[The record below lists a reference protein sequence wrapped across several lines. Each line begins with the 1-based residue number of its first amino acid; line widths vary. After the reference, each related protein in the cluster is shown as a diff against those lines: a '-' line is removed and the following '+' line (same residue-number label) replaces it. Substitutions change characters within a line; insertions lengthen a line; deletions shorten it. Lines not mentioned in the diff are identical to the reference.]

1 MLNRRHIRLKIMQY
15 LYASEISDFEDTKQ
29 HYKNLSNSI
38 HSIHDLY
45 LLYISLLIEIFKKA
59 VNKYK
64 ISHESVSGNISDI
77 YSNEKF
83 SKNQFLKQ
91 IFSNSRILEL
101 ISSKGF
107 INWDIDYKF
116 VNLIY
121 DNIIQSDIYS
131 TYLGYEKKSYKI
143 DLKFVQD
150 IFKEIIVTDEKFQS
164 FVEEKN
170 IYWMDDYPLVNT
182 LLLKLFK
189 NSTANSLEKL
199 FYFKLFSNIS
209 DKKYFDELAN
219 LSLKNFESNNQL
231 INKYI
236 TNWDLDRL
244 AKIDLV
250 IINLAITELV
260 NFKEIPIKV
269 SLNEYIEISKDYSTE
284 KSSLFINGILDKI
297 VKDLVNNN
305 SLIKEGRGLR
315 E

>member
-45 LLYISLLIEIFKKA
+45 LLNISLLIEIFKKA

-64 ISHESVSGNISDI
+64 ISNESISGNISNI

-91 IFSNSRILEL
+91 IFSNSKILEL
-101 ISSKGF
+101 ISSKDF

-121 DNIIQSDIYS
+121 DKIIHSDIYS
-131 TYLGYEKKSYKI
+131 TYLGCEIKSYKI

-150 IFKEIIVTDEKFQS
+150 IFKEIIVADEKFQS
-164 FVEEKN
+164 FLEEKN

-189 NSTANSLEKL
+189 SSTANSLEKL

-250 IINLAITELV
+250 IINLAITELI

>member
-1 MLNRRHIRLKIMQY
+1 MQY
-15 LYASEISDFEDTKQ
+15 LYAAEISDFEDTKQ

-45 LLYISLLIEIFKKA
+45 LLNISLLIEIFKKA

-64 ISHESVSGNISDI
+64 ISNESISGNISDI

-83 SKNQFLKQ
+83 SRNQFLKQ
-91 IFSNSRILEL
+91 IFSNSKILEL
-101 ISSKGF
+101 ISSKDF

-121 DNIIQSDIYS
+121 DKIIHSDIYS
-131 TYLGYEKKSYKI
+131 TYLSYEKKSYKI
-143 DLKFVQD
+143 DLKFIQD

-164 FVEEKN
+164 FLEEKN

-189 NSTANSLEKL
+189 SSTLNSFEKL
-199 FYFKLFSNIS
+199 FYFKLFSNNP

>member
-1 MLNRRHIRLKIMQY
+1 MQY
-15 LYASEISDFEDTKQ
+15 LYAAEISDFEDTKQ

-45 LLYISLLIEIFKKA
+45 LLEISLLIEIFKKA
-59 VNKYK
+59 VNKYN
-64 ISHESVSGNISDI
+64 ISHDSMSGNTIEI

-83 SKNQFLKQ
+83 SKNQFLHQ
-91 IFSNSRILEL
+91 IFSNSKITTL
-101 ISSKGF
+101 ISSKDF
-107 INWDIDYKF
+107 ISWDIDYKF

-121 DNIIQSDIYS
+121 DKIIHSDLYFS
-131 TYLGYEKKSYKI
+131 YLGCEKTSYEV
-143 DLKFVQD
+143 DLKFVHD
-150 IFKEIIVTDEKFQS
+150 TFKEIIVINEKFQS
-164 FVEEKN
+164 FIEEKN

-182 LLLKLFK
+182 LILKLIK
-189 NSTANSLEKL
+189 NSTENNLEKL
-199 FYFKLFSNIS
+199 FYFKLFSNNK
-209 DKKYFDELAN
+209 DKKYYEDLASI
-219 LSLKNFESNNQL
+219 SLKNFESNNLL
-231 INKYI
+231 INKYV

-250 IINLAITELV
+250 IINLAVSELI

-269 SLNEYIEISKDYSTE
+269 SLNEYIEISKYYSTE
-284 KSSLFINGILDKI
+284 KSSMFINGILDKI

>member
-15 LYASEISDFEDTKQ
+15 LYAAEISDFEDTKQ

-45 LLYISLLIEIFKKA
+45 LLNISLLIEIFKKA

-64 ISHESVSGNISDI
+64 ISNESISGNISDI

-91 IFSNSRILEL
+91 IFSNSKILEL
-101 ISSKGF
+101 ISSKDF

-121 DNIIQSDIYS
+121 DKIIHSDIYS
-131 TYLGYEKKSYKI
+131 IYLGCEIKSYKI

-150 IFKEIIVTDEKFQS
+150 IFKEIIVADEKFQS

-189 NSTANSLEKL
+189 SSTANSLEKL

-297 VKDLVNNN
+297 VKDLVKNN

>member
-1 MLNRRHIRLKIMQY
+1 MQY
-15 LYASEISDFEDTKQ
+15 LYAAEISDFEDTKQ

-45 LLYISLLIEIFKKA
+45 LLNISLLIEIFKKA

-64 ISHESVSGNISDI
+64 ISNESISGNISDI

-91 IFSNSRILEL
+91 IFSNSKILEL
-101 ISSKGF
+101 ISSKDF

-121 DNIIQSDIYS
+121 DKIIHSDIYS
-131 TYLGYEKKSYKI
+131 TYLGCEKKSYKI

-150 IFKEIIVTDEKFQS
+150 FFKEIIVADEKFQS
-164 FVEEKN
+164 FIEEKN

-189 NSTANSLEKL
+189 SSTANSLEKL

-297 VKDLVNNN
+297 VKDLVKNN

>member
-101 ISSKGF
+101 ISSKDF

-116 VNLIY
+116 ANLIY
-121 DNIIQSDIYS
+121 DNIIHSDIYS

-189 NSTANSLEKL
+189 NVTENSLGEL
-199 FYFKLFSNIS
+199 FYFKLFSNIP
-209 DKKYFDELAN
+209 DKKYFDDLAN

-284 KSSLFINGILDKI
+284 KSSSFINGILDKI

>member
-1 MLNRRHIRLKIMQY
+1 MQY
-15 LYASEISDFEDTKQ
+15 LYAAEISDFEDTKQ

-45 LLYISLLIEIFKKA
+45 LLNISLLIEIFKKA

-64 ISHESVSGNISDI
+64 ISNESISGNISNI

-91 IFSNSRILEL
+91 IFSNSKILEL
-101 ISSKGF
+101 ISSKDF

-121 DNIIQSDIYS
+121 DKIIHSDIYS
-131 TYLGYEKKSYKI
+131 TYLGCEKKSYKI

-150 IFKEIIVTDEKFQS
+150 IFKEIIVADEKFQS

-189 NSTANSLEKL
+189 SSTANSLEKL

-297 VKDLVNNN
+297 VKDLVKNN

>member
-1 MLNRRHIRLKIMQY
+1 MQY
-15 LYASEISDFEDTKQ
+15 LYAAEISDFEDTKQ

-45 LLYISLLIEIFKKA
+45 LLNISLLIEIFKKA

-64 ISHESVSGNISDI
+64 ISNESISGNISNI

-91 IFSNSRILEL
+91 IFSNSKILEL
-101 ISSKGF
+101 ISSKDF

-121 DNIIQSDIYS
+121 DKIIHSDIYS
-131 TYLGYEKKSYKI
+131 TYLGCEKKSFKI

-150 IFKEIIVTDEKFQS
+150 IFKEIIVADEKFQS

-189 NSTANSLEKL
+189 SSTANSLEKL

-297 VKDLVNNN
+297 VKDLVKNN

>member
-1 MLNRRHIRLKIMQY
+1 MLNRRHIRLKTMQY
-15 LYASEISDFEDTKQ
+15 LYAAEISDFEDTKQ

-45 LLYISLLIEIFKKA
+45 LLNISLLIEIFKKA

-64 ISHESVSGNISDI
+64 ISNESISGNISDI

-91 IFSNSRILEL
+91 IFSNSKILEL
-101 ISSKGF
+101 ISSKDF

-121 DNIIQSDIYS
+121 DKIIHSDIYS
-131 TYLGYEKKSYKI
+131 TYLGCEKKSYKI

-150 IFKEIIVTDEKFQS
+150 IFKEIIVADEKFQS

-189 NSTANSLEKL
+189 SSTANSLEKL

-297 VKDLVNNN
+297 VKDLVKNN

>member
-1 MLNRRHIRLKIMQY
+1 MQY
-15 LYASEISDFEDTKQ
+15 LYAAEISDFEDTKQ

-45 LLYISLLIEIFKKA
+45 LLNISLLIEIFKKA

-64 ISHESVSGNISDI
+64 ISNESISGNISDI

-91 IFSNSRILEL
+91 IFSNSKILEL
-101 ISSKGF
+101 ISSKDF

-121 DNIIQSDIYS
+121 DKIIHSDIYS
-131 TYLGYEKKSYKI
+131 TYLGCEIKSYKI

-150 IFKEIIVTDEKFQS
+150 IFKEIIVADEKFQS

-189 NSTANSLEKL
+189 SSTANSLEKL

>member
-1 MLNRRHIRLKIMQY
+1 MLNRRHIRLKTMQY
-15 LYASEISDFEDTKQ
+15 LYAAEISDFEDTKQ

-45 LLYISLLIEIFKKA
+45 LLNISLLIEIFKKA

-64 ISHESVSGNISDI
+64 ISNESISGNISNI

-91 IFSNSRILEL
+91 IFSNSKILEL
-101 ISSKGF
+101 ISSKDF

-121 DNIIQSDIYS
+121 DKIIHSDIYS
-131 TYLGYEKKSYKI
+131 TYLGCEINSYKI

-150 IFKEIIVTDEKFQS
+150 IFKEIIVADEKFQS

-189 NSTANSLEKL
+189 SSTANSLEKL

-297 VKDLVNNN
+297 VKDLVKNN

>member
-1 MLNRRHIRLKIMQY
+1 MLNRRHIRLKTMQY
-15 LYASEISDFEDTKQ
+15 LYAAEISDFEDTKQ

-45 LLYISLLIEIFKKA
+45 LLNISLLIEIFKKA

-64 ISHESVSGNISDI
+64 ISNESISGNISNI

-91 IFSNSRILEL
+91 IFSNSKILEL
-101 ISSKGF
+101 ISSKDF

-121 DNIIQSDIYS
+121 DKIIHSDLYS
-131 TYLGYEKKSYKI
+131 TYLGCEIKSYKI

-150 IFKEIIVTDEKFQS
+150 IFKEIIVADEKFQS

-189 NSTANSLEKL
+189 SLTANNLEKL

-209 DKKYFDELAN
+209 DKKYFNELAN

-297 VKDLVNNN
+297 VKDLVKNN

>member
-1 MLNRRHIRLKIMQY
+1 MLNRRHIRLKTMQY
-15 LYASEISDFEDTKQ
+15 LYAAEISDFEDTKQ

-45 LLYISLLIEIFKKA
+45 LLNISLLIEIFKKA

-64 ISHESVSGNISDI
+64 ISNESISGNISDI
-77 YSNEKF
+77 YTNKKF

-91 IFSNSRILEL
+91 IFSNSKILEL
-101 ISSKGF
+101 ISSKDF

-121 DNIIQSDIYS
+121 DKIIHSDIYS
-131 TYLGYEKKSYKI
+131 TYLGCEKKSFKI

-150 IFKEIIVTDEKFQS
+150 IFKEIIVADEKFQS

-189 NSTANSLEKL
+189 SSTANSLEKL

>member
-1 MLNRRHIRLKIMQY
+1 MLNRRHIRLKTMQY
-15 LYASEISDFEDTKQ
+15 LYAAEISDFEDTKQ

-45 LLYISLLIEIFKKA
+45 LLNISLLIEIFKKA

-64 ISHESVSGNISDI
+64 ISNESISGNISDI

-91 IFSNSRILEL
+91 IFSNSKILEL
-101 ISSKGF
+101 ISSKDF

-121 DNIIQSDIYS
+121 DKIIHSDIYS
-131 TYLGYEKKSYKI
+131 TYLGCEKKSFKI

-150 IFKEIIVTDEKFQS
+150 IFKEIIVSDEKFQS

-189 NSTANSLEKL
+189 SSTANSLEKL

-297 VKDLVNNN
+297 VKDLVKNN

>member
-1 MLNRRHIRLKIMQY
+1 MLNRRHIRLKTMQY
-15 LYASEISDFEDTKQ
+15 LYAAEISDFEDTKQ

-45 LLYISLLIEIFKKA
+45 LLNISLLIEIFKKA

-64 ISHESVSGNISDI
+64 ISNESISGNISDI

-91 IFSNSRILEL
+91 IFSNSKILEL
-101 ISSKGF
+101 ISSKDF

-121 DNIIQSDIYS
+121 DKIIHSDIYS
-131 TYLGYEKKSYKI
+131 TYLGCEKKSFKI

-150 IFKEIIVTDEKFQS
+150 IFKEIIVADEKFQS

-189 NSTANSLEKL
+189 SLTANSLEKL

-297 VKDLVNNN
+297 VKDLVKNN

>member
-1 MLNRRHIRLKIMQY
+1 MLNRRHIRLKTMQY
-15 LYASEISDFEDTKQ
+15 LYAAEISDFEDTKQ

-45 LLYISLLIEIFKKA
+45 LLNISLLIEIFKKA

-64 ISHESVSGNISDI
+64 ISNESISGNISDI

-91 IFSNSRILEL
+91 FFSNSKILEL
-101 ISSKGF
+101 ISSKDF

-121 DNIIQSDIYS
+121 DKIIHSDIYS
-131 TYLGYEKKSYKI
+131 TYLGCEIKSYKI

-150 IFKEIIVTDEKFQS
+150 IFKEIIVADEKFQS

-189 NSTANSLEKL
+189 SSTANSLEKL

-219 LSLKNFESNNQL
+219 LSLKNFESNNKL

>member
-1 MLNRRHIRLKIMQY
+1 MLNRRHIRLKTMQY
-15 LYASEISDFEDTKQ
+15 LYAAEISDFEDTKQ

-45 LLYISLLIEIFKKA
+45 LLNISLLIEIFKKA

-64 ISHESVSGNISDI
+64 ISNESISGNISDI

-91 IFSNSRILEL
+91 IFSNSKILEL
-101 ISSKGF
+101 ISSKDF

-121 DNIIQSDIYS
+121 DKIIHSDIYS
-131 TYLGYEKKSYKI
+131 TYLGCEKKSFKI

-150 IFKEIIVTDEKFQS
+150 IFKEIIVADEKFQS

-189 NSTANSLEKL
+189 SSKANSLEKL

-297 VKDLVNNN
+297 VKDLVKNN

>member
-1 MLNRRHIRLKIMQY
+1 MQY
-15 LYASEISDFEDTKQ
+15 LYAAEISDFEDTKQ

-45 LLYISLLIEIFKKA
+45 LLNISLLIEIFKKA

-64 ISHESVSGNISDI
+64 ISNESISGNISDI

-91 IFSNSRILEL
+91 IFSNSKILEL
-101 ISSKGF
+101 ISSKDF

-121 DNIIQSDIYS
+121 DKIIHSDIYS
-131 TYLGYEKKSYKI
+131 TYLGCEKKSFKI

-150 IFKEIIVTDEKFQS
+150 IFKEIIVADEKFQS

-189 NSTANSLEKL
+189 SSTANSLEKL

>member
-1 MLNRRHIRLKIMQY
+1 MQY
-15 LYASEISDFEDTKQ
+15 LYAAEISDFEDTKQ

-45 LLYISLLIEIFKKA
+45 LLNISLLIEIFKKA

-64 ISHESVSGNISDI
+64 ISNESISGNISDI

-91 IFSNSRILEL
+91 IFSNSKILEL
-101 ISSKGF
+101 ISSKDF

-121 DNIIQSDIYS
+121 DKIIHSDIYS
-131 TYLGYEKKSYKI
+131 TYLGCEIKSYKI

-150 IFKEIIVTDEKFQS
+150 IFKEIIVSDEKFQS

-189 NSTANSLEKL
+189 SSTANSLEKL

-269 SLNEYIEISKDYSTE
+269 SLNEYIEISKNYSTE

-305 SLIKEGRGLR
+305 SIIKKGRGLR

>member
-1 MLNRRHIRLKIMQY
+1 MQY
-15 LYASEISDFEDTKQ
+15 LYAAEISDFEDTKQ

-45 LLYISLLIEIFKKA
+45 LLNISLLIEIFKKA

-64 ISHESVSGNISDI
+64 ISNESISGNISDI

-91 IFSNSRILEL
+91 IFSNSKILEL
-101 ISSKGF
+101 ISSKDF

-121 DNIIQSDIYS
+121 DKIIHSDIYS
-131 TYLGYEKKSYKI
+131 TYLGCEKKSYKI
-143 DLKFVQD
+143 DVKFIQD
-150 IFKEIIVTDEKFQS
+150 IFKEIIIIDEKFQS
-164 FVEEKN
+164 FLEEKN

-189 NSTANSLEKL
+189 SSTANSLEKL

-297 VKDLVNNN
+297 VKDLVKNN

>member
-1 MLNRRHIRLKIMQY
+1 MQY
-15 LYASEISDFEDTKQ
+15 LYAAEISDFEDTKQ

-64 ISHESVSGNISDI
+64 ISNESISGNISDI

-91 IFSNSRILEL
+91 IFSNSKILEL
-101 ISSKGF
+101 ISSKDF

-121 DNIIQSDIYS
+121 DKIIHSDIYS
-131 TYLGYEKKSYKI
+131 TYLGCEKKSFKI

-150 IFKEIIVTDEKFQS
+150 IFKEIIVSDEKFQS

-189 NSTANSLEKL
+189 NVTENSLAEL
-199 FYFKLFSNIS
+199 FYFKLFSNIP
-209 DKKYFDELAN
+209 DKKYFDDLAN

-297 VKDLVNNN
+297 VKDLVKNN

>member
-1 MLNRRHIRLKIMQY
+1 MLNRRHIRLKVMQS
-15 LYASEISDFEDTKQ
+15 LYAAEISDFEDTKQ

-45 LLYISLLIEIFKKA
+45 LLQISLLMEIFKKA
-59 VNKYK
+59 LNKYK
-64 ISHESVSGNISDI
+64 KSHESISGNISHI
-77 YSNEKF
+77 YSSEKF
-83 SKNQFLKQ
+83 SQNQFLNQ
-91 IFSNSRILEL
+91 IFSNSKITSL
-101 ISSKGF
+101 ISSKDF

-121 DNIIQSDIYS
+121 DKIIHSDLYS
-131 TYLGYEKKSYKI
+131 QYLGYEKTSFEV

-150 IFKEIIVTDEKFQS
+150 TFKKIIVTDEKFQS

-182 LLLKLFK
+182 LLLKLLK
-189 NSTANSLEKL
+189 NSRENSLEKL
-199 FYFKLFSNIS
+199 FYFKLFSNS
-209 DKKYFDELAN
+209 KDKKYFDDLAN
-219 LSLKNFESNNQL
+219 ISLKNFESNNQL

-236 TNWDLDRL
+236 ANWDLDRL

-250 IINLAITELV
+250 IINLALSELV

>member
-1 MLNRRHIRLKIMQY
+1 MQY
-15 LYASEISDFEDTKQ
+15 LYAAEISDFEDTKQ

-45 LLYISLLIEIFKKA
+45 LLNISLLIEIFKKA

-64 ISHESVSGNISDI
+64 ISNESISGNISDI

-91 IFSNSRILEL
+91 IFSNSKILEL
-101 ISSKGF
+101 VSSKDF

-116 VNLIY
+116 VSLIY
-121 DNIIQSDIYS
+121 DKIIHSDIYS
-131 TYLGYEKKSYKI
+131 KYLGFKKKSYKI
-143 DLKFVQD
+143 DLKFIKD

-164 FVEEKN
+164 FIEEKN

-182 LLLKLFK
+182 LLLKLF
-189 NSTANSLEKL
+189 NSSTENSLEKL
-199 FYFKLFSNIS
+199 FYFKLFSNNS
-209 DKKYFDELAN
+209 DKIFFHELLK

-231 INKYI
+231 IKKYI

-250 IINLAITELV
+250 IINLAITELL
-260 NFKEIPIKV
+260 NFREIPIKV

-284 KSSLFINGILDKI
+284 KSNFFINGILDKI
-297 VKDLVNNN
+297 VKDLVLNN
-305 SLIKEGRGLR
+305 SIIKTGRGLR
-315 E
+315 ESHFFLLLNN

>member
-64 ISHESVSGNISDI
+64 ISHESVSGNISEI

-101 ISSKGF
+101 ISSKDF

-116 VNLIY
+116 ANLIY
-121 DNIIQSDIYS
+121 DNIIHSDIYS

-150 IFKEIIVTDEKFQS
+150 IFKEIIVKDEKFQS

-189 NSTANSLEKL
+189 NVTENSLGEL
-199 FYFKLFSNIS
+199 FYFKLFSNIP
-209 DKKYFDELAN
+209 DKKYFDDLAN

>member
-121 DNIIQSDIYS
+121 DNIIHSDIYS

-189 NSTANSLEKL
+189 NVTENSLGEL
-199 FYFKLFSNIS
+199 FYFKLFSNIP
-209 DKKYFDELAN
+209 DKKYFDDLAN

-284 KSSLFINGILDKI
+284 KSSSFINGILDKI

>member
-1 MLNRRHIRLKIMQY
+1 MLNRRHIRLKTMQY
-15 LYASEISDFEDTKQ
+15 LYAAEISDFEDTKQ

-45 LLYISLLIEIFKKA
+45 LLNISLLIEIFKKA

-64 ISHESVSGNISDI
+64 ISNESISGNISDI

-91 IFSNSRILEL
+91 IFSNSKILEL
-101 ISSKGF
+101 ISSKDF

-121 DNIIQSDIYS
+121 DKIIHSDIYS
-131 TYLGYEKKSYKI
+131 TYLGCEKKSFKI

-150 IFKEIIVTDEKFQS
+150 IFKEIIVADEKFQS

-189 NSTANSLEKL
+189 SSTANSLEKL

-297 VKDLVNNN
+297 VKDLVKNN

>member
-1 MLNRRHIRLKIMQY
+1 MLNRRHIRLKTMQY
-15 LYASEISDFEDTKQ
+15 LYAAEISDFEDTKQ
-29 HYKNLSNSI
+29 HYKNLYNSI

-45 LLYISLLIEIFKKA
+45 LLNISLLIEIFKKA

-64 ISHESVSGNISDI
+64 ISNESISGNISNI

-83 SKNQFLKQ
+83 SKNEFLKQ
-91 IFSNSRILEL
+91 IFSNSKILEL
-101 ISSKGF
+101 ISSKDF

-121 DNIIQSDIYS
+121 DKIIHSDIYS
-131 TYLGYEKKSYKI
+131 TYLGCEIKSYKI
-143 DLKFVQD
+143 DLKFVKD
-150 IFKEIIVTDEKFQS
+150 IFKEIIVADEKFQS

-189 NSTANSLEKL
+189 SSTANSLEKL
-199 FYFKLFSNIS
+199 FYFKLFSNLS